1 MFVFTSPSSPTP
13 CFQMPKKYMLHAP
26 LQRIGNEVQSIN
38 ELVEINI
45 TIDAGSL
52 YGHRGDE
59 AIPSMLTALYR
70 HDGQKTIGRLQPKV
84 TLMFFF
90 VFFTS
95 LNKMGYVGT
104 EVGVAGT
111 TLSGDNPPTTATTN
125 WFTAVTGQMKTFGRS
140 LLCVITVS

>member
-1 MFVFTSPSSPTP
+1 M
-13 CFQMPKKYMLHAP
+13 
-26 LQRIGNEVQSIN
+26 QSVN

-70 HDGQKTIGRLQPKV
+70 HDGQKTIGRLHPKV
-84 TLMFFF
+84 TLMFFSY
-90 VFFTS
+90 FFTC

-125 WFTAVTGQMKTFGRS
+125 WFTAVTGQMKTFGGS